1 VWEAGHHQAW
11 MLAVYVLAI
20 TAALAA
26 LRFVWVWISI
36 RFTLLRAARRG
47 EARSIPSLRL
57 AAAVS
62 FAGVRGAITL
72 AGVLTF
78 PLAMPDG
85 SPFPAR
91 ALCILIAA
99 GVIILSLAWASISLP
114 RLLAG
119 LTLPPDDSDEDE
131 EDRVR
136 VAAAQAALRA
146 VQRAQ
151 ERLALKGENADLYA
165 EAADGVLALYRN
177 RLEGRRRT
185 ADRSS
190 QGRRLAEA
198 EQRLWLA
205 GLRAE
210 REEIFKQARSRRIDD
225 QTARKLVRELDLL
238 EARIVH

>member
-1 VWEAGHHQAW
+1 MARAGPAG
-11 MLAVYVLAI
+11 
-20 TAALAA
+20 
-26 LRFVWVWISI
+26 
-36 RFTLLRAARRG
+36 RAGG
-47 EARSIPSLRL
+47 EHARSVPSLRL

-78 PLAMPDG
+78 PLAMPNG

-91 ALCILIAA
+91 ELCILIAA
-99 GVIILSLAWASISLP
+99 GVIILSLTWANVSLP
-114 RLLAG
+114 RLLTG
-119 LTLPPDDSDEDE
+119 LTLPPDDSYEDE

-136 VAAAQAALRA
+136 MAAAQAAMRA

-151 ERLALKGENADLYA
+151 ERLSLNGDDADLYT
-165 EAADGVLALYRN
+165 EAADDVLALYRN

-205 GLRAE
+205 GVKAE
-210 REEIFKQARSRRIDD
+210 REEIFKQARLRRIDD

>member
-1 VWEAGHHQAW
+1 
-11 MLAVYVLAI
+11 M
-20 TAALAA
+20 
-26 LRFVWVWISI
+26 
-36 RFTLLRAARRG
+36 
-47 EARSIPSLRL
+47 ARSRTPSVNAIQASGPRMMTTRQQKQPRDHPHK
-57 AAAVS
+57 
-62 FAGVRGAITL
+62 FAC
-72 AGVLTF
+72 
-78 PLAMPDG
+78 
-85 SPFPAR
+85 SP
-91 ALCILIAA
+91 
-99 GVIILSLAWASISLP
+99 
-114 RLLAG
+114 
-119 LTLPPDDSDEDE
+119 
-131 EDRVR
+131 
-136 VAAAQAALRA
+136 LRA

>member
-1 VWEAGHHQAW
+1 
-11 MLAVYVLAI
+11 
-20 TAALAA
+20 
-26 LRFVWVWISI
+26 
-36 RFTLLRAARRG
+36 
-47 EARSIPSLRL
+47 
-57 AAAVS
+57 VS

-99 GVIILSLAWASISLP
+99 GVIVLSLAWASVSLP

-119 LTLPPDDSDEDE
+119 LTLPPVDNDQDE

-151 ERLALKGENADLYA
+151 ERLSLNSDEADFYA
-165 EAADGVLALYRN
+165 DVASNVLAIYQS
-177 RLEGRRRT
+177 RLAGRRST

-190 QGRRLAEA
+190 EGRRLAEA
-198 EQRLWLA
+198 ERQLWLA
-205 GLRAE
+205 GLKAE
-210 REEIFKQARSRRIDD
+210 REEIFQQARSRRIDD
-225 QTARKLVRELDLL
+225 QVARKLVRELDLL
-238 EARIVH
+238 EARLAR